1 MIPQATAYETDVKVL
16 RDRVNAL
23 RTENETLREQVRYTE
38 AKLAT
43 QIERADYAWRN
54 TNVIEKARQE
64 EMAKRDALAAAI
76 RDVFPA
82 AHRLAL
88 ELECLLLD
96 TKDTA
101 VMSKWWDSAHE
112 ALEQWR
118 EFLRED
124 ANKATASPAPTSA
137 A

>member
-1 MIPQATAYETDVKVL
+1 MSGVHCGPGYAFNPTYNSGYEDGRKAAKERIADL
-16 RDRVNAL
+16 ERMLAAEKERAEYAL
-23 RTENETLREQVRYTE
+23 RNLTIT
-38 AKLAT
+38 
-43 QIERADYAWRN
+43 
-54 TNVIEKARQE
+54 EKARQE
-64 EMAKRDALAAAI
+64 EMAKRDELTAAI

-124 ANKATASPAPTSA
+124 ANKAAVATAPTPA

>member
-1 MIPQATAYETDVKVL
+1 MSSIKHQSTQADAEYAALNHEFGVEHRLYLQCKHDLDVA
-16 RDRVNAL
+16 NA
-23 RTENETLREQVRYTE
+23 
-38 AKLAT
+38 A
-43 QIERADYAWRN
+43 
-54 TNVIEKARQE
+54 
-64 EMAKRDALAAAI
+64 M

-101 VMSKWWDSAHE
+101 AVSKWWDSAHE

-118 EFLRED
+118 EFCRED
-124 ANKATASPAPTSA
+124 AKTPNAEVTGVPALSA
-137 A
+137 RPVD

>member
-1 MIPQATAYETDVKVL
+1 M
-16 RDRVNAL
+16 
-23 RTENETLREQVRYTE
+23 ETLT
-38 AKLAT
+38 
-43 QIERADYAWRN
+43 ERAIRLGIGTATVTEMLDE
-54 TNVIEKARQE
+54 IEHLRK
-64 EMAKRDALAAAI
+64 KVDSLADGM

-101 VMSKWWDSAHE
+101 AVSKWWDSAHE

-118 EFLRED
+118 DYCRED
-124 ANKATASPAPTSA
+124 AEEVGAGDTALCWRCGREHDDAGYPKCACTGP
-137 A
+137 

>member
-1 MIPQATAYETDVKVL
+1 MNVGFGVFDQRKGKQMSSIRHNSTQADAEYAALNHEFGVEHRLYLQCKHDL
-16 RDRVNAL
+16 EAANA
-23 RTENETLREQVRYTE
+23 
-38 AKLAT
+38 A
-43 QIERADYAWRN
+43 
-54 TNVIEKARQE
+54 
-64 EMAKRDALAAAI
+64 M

-101 VMSKWWDSAHE
+101 AVSKWWDSAHE

-118 EFLRED
+118 EFCHED
-124 ANKATASPAPTSA
+124 DKTPNDLILWHWRR
-137 A
+137 

>member
-1 MIPQATAYETDVKVL
+1 MNVGFGVFDQRKGKQMSSIRHNSTQADAEYAALNHEFGVEHRLYLQCKHDL
-16 RDRVNAL
+16 EAANA
-23 RTENETLREQVRYTE
+23 
-38 AKLAT
+38 A
-43 QIERADYAWRN
+43 
-54 TNVIEKARQE
+54 
-64 EMAKRDALAAAI
+64 M

-101 VMSKWWDSAHE
+101 AVSKWWDSAHE

-118 EFLRED
+118 EFCHED
-124 ANKATASPAPTSA
+124 AKTPNVELTGA
-137 A
+137 ARHERTTKP

>member
-1 MIPQATAYETDVKVL
+1 MSSIRHNSTQADAEYA
-16 RDRVNAL
+16 AL
-23 RTENETLREQVRYTE
+23 NHEFGVEHRLYLQCKYDLE
-38 AKLAT
+38 AA
-43 QIERADYAWRN
+43 N
-54 TNVIEKARQE
+54 
-64 EMAKRDALAAAI
+64 AAI

-101 VMSKWWDSAHE
+101 AVSKWWDSAHE

-118 EFLRED
+118 EFCRED
-124 ANKATASPAPTSA
+124 AKTPNVANNRPANGRSG
-137 A
+137 